1 MSLTD
6 RNKRI
11 FYIKNLNLIWES
23 TKIFNSF
30 FQLTTV
36 DASKTLEELK
46 LFPQETL
53 TLEEKWNKKK
63 IQISNVHDGMGVN
76 RRVRGAFFY
85 NLKERG
91 GRERREEELWYAVIQ
106 PAAAANIA
114 AASSLDPSL
123 PTLQG
128 GKVVAK

>member
-1 MSLTD
+1 MLDFVASKGFPTGEHKVLSSWPRRDVSLTD

-53 TLEEKWNKKK
+53 TLEEK
-63 IQISNVHDGMGVN
+63 
-76 RRVRGAFFY
+76 
-85 NLKERG
+85 
-91 GRERREEELWYAVIQ
+91 
-106 PAAAANIA
+106 
-114 AASSLDPSL
+114 
-123 PTLQG
+123 
-128 GKVVAK
+128 